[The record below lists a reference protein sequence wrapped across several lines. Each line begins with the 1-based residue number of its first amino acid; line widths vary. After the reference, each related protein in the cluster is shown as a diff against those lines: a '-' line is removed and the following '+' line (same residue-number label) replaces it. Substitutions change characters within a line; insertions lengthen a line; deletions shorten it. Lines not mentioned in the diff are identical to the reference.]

1 MNTPSPPPLNT
12 FYLHTS
18 TIITLLSTISSCYL
32 LFHLLLLLSGDSV
45 MMVDPL
51 TGADMCAR
59 DDATTT
65 TTTGSASLFTYSD
78 TAVLGENTLGENFG
92 ESTMGSLPES
102 ASVTLDGEKLTVSEL
117 VPGSEEGEEGEEAG
131 EEAEEEREE
140 EGEQGVQEEDRV
152 VVLSSPS
159 IRLSLG
165 GQTAEAFDRSLS
177 SEPTSSIINHNT
189 SIATA
194 TTAEKQQQQRERD
207 LRRTTV
213 DAADLAALLLDGSE
227 LNDGSTMTGYSHT
240 NGSDRESLGGGS
252 VDGGSVG
259 GMDVSSEGEGDQD
272 HSLNVSVS
280 RSASIAPSITSL
292 PAPPS
297 VQIYPQTTSSIAFP
311 SLLSTAS
318 RGQSTDEYS
327 EHPSLQ
333 GVSMEVSMGG
343 EVMPLDVS
351 TTTAFGSILSTGRAS
366 AGGASTGGASTE
378 GSVHSTHPHQPMEEE
393 EAVPQLHGHPS
404 PHGGRTRASWLS
416 TVSQLTAGG
425 SINETSVNEG
435 SVVTSGPFSSQSKQ
449 MEEGEVMEVGE
460 ETTTH
465 SNNDNISN
473 HNTSNDHM
481 PIANSSRESLGFDFS
496 AHMSHDHNDDDDEG
510 STYEGQG
517 LAGMNNERRATV
529 DPADMLMLLQC
540 LEEEEGEGHPT
551 HHHPV
556 ATMSHTHPM
565 TQSVAGG
572 SVGSSGGAS
581 GNEWLEGAL
590 DDSVARYRMTP
601 SLFHTPCYHTR
612 TTLRTPSFVSSLSL
626 IPPPLPCPL
635 FFPSLNCSSPTS
647 LYFLFLL
654 SLSIV

>member
-1 MNTPSPPPLNT
+1 
-12 FYLHTS
+12 
-18 TIITLLSTISSCYL
+18 
-32 LFHLLLLLSGDSV
+32 
-45 MMVDPL
+45 
-51 TGADMCAR
+51 
-59 DDATTT
+59 
-65 TTTGSASLFTYSD
+65 
-78 TAVLGENTLGENFG
+78 
-92 ESTMGSLPES
+92 
-102 ASVTLDGEKLTVSEL
+102 
-117 VPGSEEGEEGEEAG
+117 
-131 EEAEEEREE
+131 
-140 EGEQGVQEEDRV
+140 
-152 VVLSSPS
+152 
-159 IRLSLG
+159 
-165 GQTAEAFDRSLS
+165 
-177 SEPTSSIINHNT
+177 
-189 SIATA
+189 
-194 TTAEKQQQQRERD
+194 
-207 LRRTTV
+207 
-213 DAADLAALLLDGSE
+213 
-227 LNDGSTMTGYSHT
+227 
-240 NGSDRESLGGGS
+240 
-252 VDGGSVG
+252 
-259 GMDVSSEGEGDQD
+259 
-272 HSLNVSVS
+272 
-280 RSASIAPSITSL
+280 
-292 PAPPS
+292 
-297 VQIYPQTTSSIAFP
+297 
-311 SLLSTAS
+311 
-318 RGQSTDEYS
+318 
-327 EHPSLQ
+327 
-333 GVSMEVSMGG
+333 
-343 EVMPLDVS
+343 MPLDVS

-435 SVVTSGPFSSQSKQ
+435 SVVASGPFSSQSKQ

-465 SNNDNISN
+465 SNNDNTSH
-473 HNTSNDHM
+473 HNTSNVHM

-556 ATMSHTHPM
+556 ATMSHNHPM

-572 SVGSSGGAS
+572 SVGSSGAS

-590 DDSVARYRMTP
+590 DDSVARYHMTP